1 MVHNFQSFQR
11 RLLTNGTTTACY
23 FGSLHLNGTMELV
36 KSAIKLK
43 QRALIGKVSMNVKN
57 DSGYYNN
64 TETEV
69 DGSTEFVELVLALDV
84 SYYFYMIL

>member
-1 MVHNFQSFQR
+1 
-11 RLLTNGTTTACY
+11 
-23 FGSLHLNGTMELV
+23 MELV

-57 DSGYYNN
+57 DYGYYNK

-69 DGSTEFVELVLALDV
+69 DDSTEFVELVLAFDV
-84 SYYFYMIL
+84 SYYFYIIL